1 MSKPAV
7 AARRAISTPRTRR
20 MVMDATT
27 SSRLS
32 FSLTMLRTT
41 SLAFTGS
48 TPSMPSLWIRQRDRQ
63 HHIAVALAVNV
74 LRQRNRDATGQR
86 ILDYEIEGLEIA
98 QGITPDRT
106 LGDMTERVGDAFDG
120 QLALQKFPMFGVV
133 ADHRDIGRVA
143 LVAGTRVGKV
153 IDANAHSLPS
163 TTTCGLTMLLGNNTD
178 FTASTSRTRGSQP
191 PPAPPGPCMCK
202 ARTSNPIACAAF
214 RLWVR
219 PAIRKRTS

>member
-20 MVMDATT
+20 MVMEATT
-27 SSRLS
+27 SSRAS

-41 SLAFTGS
+41 SLAFTKS
-48 TPSMPSLWIRQRDRQ
+48 TPSMPSLRIRQFDRQ

-86 ILDYEIEGLEIA
+86 VLDHEIKRLEIA
-98 QGITPDRT
+98 QGIAADRT
-106 LGDMTERVGDAFDG
+106 LGDMRKRVRDPFDG

-153 IDANAHSLPS
+153 VDANAHSVPS
-163 TTTCGLTMLLGNNTD
+163 TTTCGLTMLLGSSTD
-178 FTASTSRTRGSQP
+178 FTARTSRTRGSQA

-202 ARTSNPIACAAF
+202 ARTSKPIACAAL

-219 PAIRKRTS
+219 PAIRRRTS